1 MLYAPSQHLMHI
13 FRRLLDFI
21 LPTSCSYCRSLIG
34 DSPFPFICA
43 ECWADFSPLQGPV
56 CPRCGRPF
64 ESPDALTYSPE
75 HTCGQCRK
83 VSPHYDQA
91 LSVGQ
96 FEGSLREAIH
106 QFKYRP
112 CRSLGRPLSAWMASN
127 VRLIS
132 DIDIVMPVP
141 LHRKRLRQR
150 GFNQAL
156 LLSHGVSS
164 EFEIPLSVDNLV
176 RNRFT
181 KPQVGLSGEERIK
194 NVEGAFAIRRPG
206 EVEDKSVLLVDDV
219 FTSGATM
226 NECAAALKQSGA
238 ARVMALT
245 LARAV

>member
-1 MLYAPSQHLMHI
+1 MHI
-13 FRRLLDFI
+13 FRRFLDFI
-21 LPTSCSYCRSLIG
+21 LPTACSYCRSPVA

-43 ECWADFSPLQGPV
+43 QCWADFSPLLPPV

-83 VSPHYDQA
+83 AAPHYDQA
-91 LSVGQ
+91 LSVGY
-96 FEGSLREAIH
+96 FEGPLREAIH

-112 CRSLGRPLSAWMASN
+112 CRALGRPLSAWMAGN

-164 EFEIPLSVDNLV
+164 TFDIYLCVDNLV
-176 RNRFT
+176 RCRFT
-181 KPQVGLSGEERIK
+181 RPQVELSGEERIK
-194 NVEGAFAIRRPG
+194 NVAGAFAIRRPG

-226 NECAAALKQSGA
+226 NECAAALKQGGA
-238 ARVMALT
+238 ARVTALT

>member
-1 MLYAPSQHLMHI
+1 
-13 FRRLLDFI
+13 
-21 LPTSCSYCRSLIG
+21 
-34 DSPFPFICA
+34 
-43 ECWADFSPLQGPV
+43 
-56 CPRCGRPF
+56 
-64 ESPDALTYSPE
+64 
-75 HTCGQCRK
+75 
-83 VSPHYDQA
+83 
-91 LSVGQ
+91 
-96 FEGSLREAIH
+96 
-106 QFKYRP
+106 
-112 CRSLGRPLSAWMASN
+112 MARN

-156 LLSHGVSS
+156 LLSHGVSNA
-164 EFEIPLSVDNLV
+164 FKIPLSVDNLV

-181 KPQVGLSGEERIK
+181 RPQVELSGEERIK